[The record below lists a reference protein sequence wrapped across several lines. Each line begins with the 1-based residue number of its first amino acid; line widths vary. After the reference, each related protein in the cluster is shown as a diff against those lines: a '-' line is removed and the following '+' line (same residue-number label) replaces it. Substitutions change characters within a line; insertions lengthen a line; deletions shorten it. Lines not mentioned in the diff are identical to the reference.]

1 MKFSCFHRYF
11 QLQKDLDADVVS
23 SYAQQIDPAA
33 GLCTLVAF
41 QTQPYSDPI
50 EEALV
55 HKFERAMYSQL
66 KNST

>member
-1 MKFSCFHRYF
+1 M
-11 QLQKDLDADVVS
+11 DADFVS
-23 SYAQQIDPAA
+23 SCVKQIDPAA
-33 GLCTLVAF
+33 GICTLVAF

-66 KNST
+66 KTSA